1 MRNLELMRHSRR
13 LPAMAKAQAGSFF
26 ASSVGWDLVPGE
38 ALAEGNAQRP
48 KAYDK
53 LAREITKTIR
63 KTVEL
68 EESGASLSEIRKSGD
83 PVKGY
88 YRELL
93 TKYDSDA
100 RVNGD
105 ESFISLKDTFQELGN
120 FYRANGPNSRLTED
134 VRESV
139 LSKLQSIDESLQ

>member
-1 MRNLELMRHSRR
+1 
-13 LPAMAKAQAGSFF
+13 
-26 ASSVGWDLVPGE
+26 
-38 ALAEGNAQRP
+38 LAEGNAQRP